1 MGVLDNVRALKDQA
15 RSSLAPSKPGD
26 PHKSFFSTLPGIL
39 AALAAFIT
47 AMVSLVQ
54 SCNSANKAVLE
65 RMDKVSETCQ
75 VATATERSE
84 RDKQVREL
92 LEKNQTLREE
102 NQHTRELAFDYYR
115 KLETRV
121 YDLEPG
127 PIKRPKK

>member
-1 MGVLDNVRALKDQA
+1 MSVLDNVRALKDQA
-15 RSSLAPSKPGD
+15 RNSLAPAKPGE
-26 PHKSFFSTLPGIL
+26 HRGFFSTLPGIL

-75 VATATERSE
+75 VVTAAERAE

-92 LEKNQTLREE
+92 IEKNQALREE
-102 NQHTRELAFDYYR
+102 NQRTRELAFEYYR
-115 KLETRV
+115 KLESRV

-127 PIKRPKK
+127 PLGHKKK